1 MKSCPSG
8 GKKRERRRENVDLG
22 IVFLVGWL
30 VGFLPFF
37 WSLWLFF
44 WFGLFFDS
52 I

>member
-30 VGFLPFF
+30 VGRFLA
-37 WSLWLFF
+37 LFLEF
-44 WFGLFFDS
+44 VVVFLVWFVF
-52 I
+52 